1 MRKML
6 KILNITK
13 SWGSNTKIE
22 GISTVILNLYRN
34 MDQSSIQFDIANIN
48 PRESIFDNE
57 IRKIGGKVYSIYEQN
72 GNNSKFD
79 LCKRIISLIKK
90 NSYDV
95 VWIHISMGYDG
106 WWIIPIRIFTNV
118 PIRIIHSHNAGMNG
132 NRGDRIR
139 LMINHFLKPFISMIS
154 TDMFACSLQAA
165 KWAFSKRSF
174 NRKGRI
180 INNAIEYE
188 KFIFSP
194 VKRKKIRDAENW
206 NDFLILGNV
215 GRISYQ
221 KNQLFL
227 VDLVCKMN
235 ERRPTKLVLFGG
247 GSENEISKLK
257 KKIRIM
263 HAEKFVQYMGVR
275 MNICDYLNA
284 MDCFIFPSNY
294 EGLGITAIE
303 AQANG
308 LPTLCSEYIPIEAK
322 ISELF
327 IPVSLNSSFD
337 IWCDL
342 ICSAVNSFERKDRRE
357 DIIKSGFDI
366 KTVSF
371 ELQRYFE
378 KEIEA
383 NGKKDRDI
391 NIS

>member
-34 MDQSSIQFDIANIN
+34 MEQSSIRFDIANIN
-48 PRESIFDNE
+48 PNESIFDNE
-57 IRKIGGKVYSIYEQN
+57 IRKIGGDVYSIYEQN
-72 GNNSKFD
+72 GNNSKFS
-79 LCKRIISLIKK
+79 LCNRIISLIKK

-95 VWIHISMGYDG
+95 VWIHVSMGYDG
-106 WWIIPIRIFTNV
+106 WWIIPISIFTKV

-139 LMINHFLKPFISMIS
+139 LMVNYLLKPFISMIS

-174 NRKGRI
+174 NRKGKI

-194 VKRKKIRDAENW
+194 VKRKEIRDAENW

-235 ERRPTKLVLFGG
+235 ERRATKLVLFGG

-257 KKIRIM
+257 EKIRIK

-327 IPVSLNSSFD
+327 IPVSLNSSLD
-337 IWCDL
+337 KWCDL

-366 KTVSF
+366 KTVSSK
-371 ELQRYFE
+371 LQRYFE
-378 KEIEA
+378 KEIVA

-391 NIS
+391 NVS